1 MPNAARG
8 ATVVD
13 LFTEVA
19 VLEALVRRRIERG
32 QPEGL
37 SEPQM
42 SILVVLG
49 KDSMQGVTRAGL
61 EWLFDGGLPNFD
73 GHLEALAERGL
84 VVVTRA
90 AQRDDDIIV
99 MSPDGENALA
109 SAVGVLSRQFEP
121 ALEEIKTEAMDA
133 ALATL
138 REIRR
143 TLDNLPDR

>member
-1 MPNAARG
+1 MPKAARE

-13 LFTEVA
+13 LFTEIA

-49 KDSMQGVTRAGL
+49 KGDAQGISRAGL
-61 EWLFDGGLPNFD
+61 EWLFDGGLPNFAD
-73 GHLEALAERGL
+73 HLAMLVERGL
-84 VVVTRA
+84 VTVTRA
-90 AQRDDDIIV
+90 IQCEDDVIA
-99 MSPDGENALA
+99 MSPDGANALA
-109 SAVGVLSRQFEP
+109 SAVGTLSQQFEP
-121 ALEEIKTEAMDA
+121 ALDEIETDAMDA